1 VKSLIVFVFT
11 WCLLVVAAV
20 VAAGTRRFEGWDI
33 YLVVAVVVVGLAI
46 VIAIAL
52 LP

>member
-1 VKSLIVFVFT
+1 VKLVIALIII
-11 WCLLVVAAV
+11 WCLLVIAAIVAAS
-20 VAAGTRRFEGWDI
+20 TRRFDGWDI
-33 YLVVAVVVVGLAI
+33 YLVAAAVVVGLAV

>member
-1 VKSLIVFVFT
+1 
-11 WCLLVVAAV
+11 LVVAV
-20 VAAGTRRFEGWDI
+20 IVAASTGRFEGWDI
-33 YLVVAVVVVGLAI
+33 YLVTAAVVVGLAI

>member
-1 VKSLIVFVFT
+1 VKIVIAFVIA
-11 WCLLVVAAV
+11 WCLLVVAAI
-20 VAAGTRRFEGWDI
+20 VAASTRRFEGWDI
-33 YLVVAVVVVGLAI
+33 YLVTAAVVVGLAI